1 MNNGPR
7 SLNIIVWCIAKLRK
21 PLALAMLGLLGLL
34 SVSAR
39 PGYAL
44 LPHTLDLQ
52 QTATALPSTGRMLLG
67 FVLICVLLSLFIGL
81 NSHSLRALVDNPEVR
96 SALGTELLLWTLFSL
111 GVALLP
117 LLVDGILNQS
127 LPGSMFASRD
137 LLIVSTAL
145 LGASMGELISLGYHK
160 PIHLNWYIFW
170 LGMGVLLIT
179 LASQLYG
186 STSPDKLAASASI
199 SQWAFWIFWFSIV
212 HAAMAK
218 TIGKMT
224 KAVARAAVLSPS
236 AVPPA
241 APAPVAV
248 ADSPVDGEPAAETVP
263 PAAATVLG

>member
-1 MNNGPR
+1 MNNR
-7 SLNIIVWCIAKLRK
+7 SHSLKIAAWCIAKLGK
-21 PLALAMLGLLGLL
+21 PLALVMLAMLGLL

-44 LPHTLDLQ
+44 LPHALDLQ
-52 QTATALPSTGRMLLG
+52 QTATALPSTGRIILG
-67 FVLICVLLSLFIGL
+67 FVLICVLLSLFTGL
-81 NSHSLRALVDNPEVR
+81 NSHSLRALINNPEVR

-170 LGMGVLLIT
+170 LGMGVLFIT

-224 KAVARAAVLSPS
+224 KAVARAAGSPS

-241 APAPVAV
+241 ASAAAAAA
-248 ADSPVDGEPAAETVP
+248 ADSPVDGEPAPETAP
-263 PAAATVLG
+263 SAAATVLG